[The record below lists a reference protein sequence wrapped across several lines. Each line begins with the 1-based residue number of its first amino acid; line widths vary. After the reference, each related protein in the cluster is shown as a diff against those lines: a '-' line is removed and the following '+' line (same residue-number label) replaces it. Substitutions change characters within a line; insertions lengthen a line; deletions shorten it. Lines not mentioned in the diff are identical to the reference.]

1 MCFITVKFHEFWM
14 SKFNAV
20 LKRVQH
26 ILFLH
31 NEEFRV
37 ICIENKLYGL
47 HVTIEINCVSHVG
60 LIIENG
66 YFMHVTRLYDFI

>member
-1 MCFITVKFHEFWM
+1 M

-26 ILFLH
+26 ILYPH

-37 ICIENKLYGL
+37 RSTKNMLYEL
-47 HVTIEINCVSHVG
+47 RISVEINCGIHV
-60 LIIENG
+60 
-66 YFMHVTRLYDFI
+66 